1 MNEKWIVYNKKADF
15 YRLSEQFH
23 IDPVIARV
31 IRNRDIVS
39 PEEFERYLGDD
50 GSLYDPHS
58 MKDMDKGVQLI
69 QNAIIEQ
76 KKIRIISDYDVDGI
90 MSN

>member
-39 PEEFERYLGDD
+39 PEEFER
-50 GSLYDPHS
+50 
-58 MKDMDKGVQLI
+58 
-69 QNAIIEQ
+69 
-76 KKIRIISDYDVDGI
+76 
-90 MSN
+90 